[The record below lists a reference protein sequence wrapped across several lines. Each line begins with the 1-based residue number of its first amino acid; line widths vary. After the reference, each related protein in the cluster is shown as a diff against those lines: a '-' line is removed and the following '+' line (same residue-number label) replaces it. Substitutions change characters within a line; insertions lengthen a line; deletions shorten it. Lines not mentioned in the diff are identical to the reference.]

1 MPACRLRDFFGE
13 CLLRS
18 SVYYLIRLFVLMIF
32 SYIGCLQIL
41 VTNPLL
47 GMTFVNIFPHFV
59 DYIFILFMVSF
70 GVQKFLSLIR
80 SHLFIVVCISINLGD
95 KLKKIFLWCMTECVL
110 LMFSHKNFIVSVL
123 TFSFL
128 IHFDF
133 MFAYDVK

>member
-1 MPACRLRDFFGE
+1 MPACHLRDFFGE

-18 SVYYLIRLFVLMIF
+18 SVYYLIRLCVLMIF

-47 GMTFVNIFPHFV
+47 GMTFVNIFPRFV
-59 DYIFILFMVSF
+59 NYIFILFMVSF

-95 KLKKIFLWCMTECVL
+95 KLKKIFL
-110 LMFSHKNFIVSVL
+110 
-123 TFSFL
+123 
-128 IHFDF
+128 
-133 MFAYDVK
+133 

>member
-1 MPACRLRDFFGE
+1 
-13 CLLRS
+13 
-18 SVYYLIRLFVLMIF
+18 MIF